1 MKRLLFFPGHRIL
14 AYEWERG
21 AFRRT
26 EAFEPDERGR
36 AAFRAWLEEA
46 PRTPVQL
53 LLDVIEEEF
62 HTDRIPHVIG
72 RDRSELFKRTAQR
85 HFRSTEFRYIVAQGR
100 EPDGR
105 RDDRVLVA
113 GLTNPEL
120 LKTWLS
126 VIEDARVPLKGIH
139 SLPLLSEALLPALG
153 AAKKPRALIISQQI
167 PSTLRQSYH
176 EHGRL
181 RFSRLAPGRY
191 SDAAGF
197 AAFVQRE
204 LDQTLHFL
212 ETQRFRRQG
221 APIDVYILVN
231 NEVVHALRDH
241 LGSSET
247 VTCHLV
253 PLDRVAKRIGL
264 RGARVG
270 AFADTIYGHLLLRRR
285 RPENH
290 YGLARLR
297 RHFFAQQVRVALNTL
312 AAVLVLA
319 ALATGV
325 GVYLRAQVYDQSI
338 AEARAR
344 AEEFNRRYEQRL
356 QQLAAFDYRAQDVKN
371 AVDLFSELRR
381 QRAVHPGRA
390 LGTLGDVLDGQ
401 PNILVDDL
409 AWRPTSDPNL
419 TVDGSG
425 DTPLGAGEDNDLLRA
440 LDGSGDGQTRWEYLL
455 VGGTVVGFEGEY
467 RRAVDLFDGF
477 VQALRR
483 HPAIGRVDVVE
494 APFALESDTAFSGDS
509 GVAARDQ
516 RARSAGYRV
525 LVRLGGDDG

>member
-26 EAFEPDERGR
+26 EAFEPDEAGR

-72 RDRSELFKRTAQR
+72 RDRRELYRRTAER
-85 HFRSTEFRYIVAQGR
+85 HFRSTEFRYIIDQGR
-100 EPDGR
+100 ESEGR

-126 VIEDARVPLKGIH
+126 VIDDTRVPLKGIH
-139 SLPLLSEALLPALG
+139 SLPLVGEALLPAIG
-153 AAKKPRALIISQQI
+153 AAKTARALVISQQI

-176 EHGRL
+176 ERGQL

-191 SDAAGF
+191 SDAEGF

-231 NEVVHALRDH
+231 NDAWQALRER
-241 LGSSET
+241 LSSSDT

-253 PLDRVAKRIGL
+253 PLERVAKR
-264 RGARVG
+264 VG
-270 AFADTIYGHLLLRRR
+270 EHG
-285 RPENH
+285 
-290 YGLARLR
+290 
-297 RHFFAQQVRVALNTL
+297 
-312 AAVLVLA
+312 
-319 ALATGV
+319 ALAGAT
-325 GVYLRAQVYDQSI
+325 
-338 AEARAR
+338 EP
-344 AEEFNRRYEQRL
+344 RRDSRL
-356 QQLAAFDYRAQDVKN
+356 LA
-371 AVDLFSELRR
+371 
-381 QRAVHPGRA
+381 
-390 LGTLGDVLDGQ
+390 
-401 PNILVDDL
+401 
-409 AWRPTSDPNL
+409 
-419 TVDGSG
+419 
-425 DTPLGAGEDNDLLRA
+425 
-440 LDGSGDGQTRWEYLL
+440 
-455 VGGTVVGFEGEY
+455 GF
-467 RRAVDLFDGF
+467 
-477 VQALRR
+477 
-483 HPAIGRVDVVE
+483 
-494 APFALESDTAFSGDS
+494 
-509 GVAARDQ
+509 GVAAESEPPSSSERVRRER
-516 RARSAGYRV
+516 RADDERERERGPDPAVPESDGDGEEGRRPREKRSDGRERGHGDPEPEGVRGEPAEPRER
-525 LVRLGGDDG
+525 RLGGDRERERRQRRDDDPRDRVPTDRPPAIHALASIGGR

>member
-26 EAFEPDERGR
+26 EAFEPDEAGR

-46 PRTPVQL
+46 PGTPVQL

-72 RDRSELFKRTAQR
+72 RDRRELYRRTAER
-85 HFRSTEFRYIVAQGR
+85 HFRSTEFRYIIDQGR
-100 EPDGR
+100 ESEGR

-126 VIEDARVPLKGIH
+126 VIDDTRVPLKGVH
-139 SLPLLSEALLPALG
+139 SLPLVGEALLPAIG
-153 AAKKPRALIISQQI
+153 AAKAARALVISQQI

-176 EHGRL
+176 ERGQL

-191 SDAAGF
+191 SDAEGF

-231 NEVVHALRDH
+231 NDAWHALRDR
-241 LGSSET
+241 LSSSDT

-253 PLDRVAKRIGL
+253 PLDRVAKRVGL
-264 RGARVG
+264 RTPHTG
-270 AFADTIYGHLLLRRR
+270 AFADAIFGHLLLRQR
-285 RPENH
+285 RPANH
-290 YGLARLR
+290 YGLTRLR
-297 RHFFAQQVRVALNTL
+297 RHFFAQRARVALNAL

-319 ALATGV
+319 ALAIGT
-325 GVYLRAQVYDQSI
+325 GVYLRGQVYEESI
-338 AEARAR
+338 AEAGAR
-344 AEEFNRRYEQRL
+344 AAEFERRYQQRL

-381 QRAVHPGRA
+381 ERVVHPGQA
-390 LGTLGDVLDGQ
+390 LGTLGDVLDEQ

-409 AWRPTSDPNL
+409 AWRQTDDPALSPEGGGNL
-419 TVDGSG
+419 
-425 DTPLGAGEDNDLLRA
+425 PLGGSDTGLVRTLLQEDAARY
-440 LDGSGDGQTRWEYLL
+440 QYLL
-455 VGGTVVGFEGEY
+455 VKGTVVGFNGEY

-477 VQALRR
+477 VNALRA
-483 HPAIGRVDVVE
+483 HPEIGRVEVVE

-509 GVAARDQ
+509 GLDAREQ

-525 LVRLGGDDG
+525 LVRLGGGNG